1 MCVNCKSQTASVLAV
16 VRTCDLTHGEV
27 VPDSALRV
35 QGCPLDAVGGACL
48 QVLEGHGRV
57 SGVDFEAAAGALPD
71 DAQDVED
78 RMLHPGPVHMD
89 GAVVRG
95 GGDQLRCQHRCGGSK

>member
-1 MCVNCKSQTASVLAV
+1 MLAV

-27 VPDSALRV
+27 VSDPALRV
-35 QGCPLDAVGGACL
+35 PGRPLDAVGGACL

-57 SGVDFEAAAGALPD
+57 SGVDFEAVARALPD
-71 DAQDVED
+71 DAQGVED
-78 RMLHPGPVHMD
+78 CMLHPGPVHVD

-95 GGDQLRCQHRCGGSK
+95 GGDQLRCQHHCGGSR